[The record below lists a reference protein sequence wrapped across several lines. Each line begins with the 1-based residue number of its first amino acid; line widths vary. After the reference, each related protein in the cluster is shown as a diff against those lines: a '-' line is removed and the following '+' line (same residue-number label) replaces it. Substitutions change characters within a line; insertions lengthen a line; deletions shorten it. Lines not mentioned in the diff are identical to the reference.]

1 MSITPNNTLPNEWE
15 SDITYSIKDK
25 VYYGNIIYE
34 SLVNNN
40 LNHIPA
46 SPDSMTYWRAID
58 IYKKNLTVMPHGHYS
73 GDESFWDR
81 DNIYVD
87 ANGDVY
93 INGLNSG
100 INVRG
105 PQGTATV
112 NFDSLTPDQRE
123 QLRGPQGIQGPE
135 GPEGPQGP
143 QGPMGEVILTPEQKE
158 ELKGDEGKSAYDI
171 WVEQGGQ
178 GDETAF
184 LTWLR
189 TGVITLDTELSR
201 NSPNGITNAAITIA
215 FDDYRNQVNTLI
227 SQMQARIIDLENR
240 LNDKDTHFKFGVT
253 TEGEYGYYIDGTDE
267 IVPFA
272 QKNTDLS
279 SSSAELNAPS
289 VMQAQYGYGQVNAMV
304 TTIDSQ
310 LTSPTS
316 LIGDVSG
323 NAEDYNTIYAT
334 NVTPMD
340 VNDALNQ
347 NRYIYKNGAFT
358 DGFNFNL
365 YSMDEDYLIEEDL
378 TSANQEDIEGIWIPP
393 YTPSAATTTINFVI
407 EPVDEGDSL
416 HYEIGKFTNEAGQ
429 LPDLVDPGTYRTYY
443 ENGTINQRTTI
454 SLVTDYAQGIYFA
467 STQQCKYR
475 IVEIYLR

>member
-34 SLVNNN
+34 SLVNDN

-46 SPDSMTYWRAID
+46 SPDSINYWKAID

-105 PQGTATV
+105 PQGTAIV

-143 QGPMGEVILTPEQKE
+143 QGPMGEVVLTPEQKE

-189 TGVITLDTELSR
+189 TGIITLDTELSR
-201 NSPNGITNAAITIA
+201 NSPNGITNSAITIA
-215 FDDYRNQVNTLI
+215 FDNYRNQVNTLI

-240 LNDKDTHFKFGVT
+240 LNDKNTYFKFGVT

-267 IVPFA
+267 IIPFA
-272 QKNTDLS
+272 QKNIDLS
-279 SSSAELNAPS
+279 SSSAELNSPS

-316 LIGDVSG
+316 LVGDVSG

-334 NVTPMD
+334 NVIPMD
-340 VNDALNQ
+340 VNDALDQ

-407 EPVDEGDSL
+407 EPIDEEDSL
-416 HYEIGKFTNEAGQ
+416 YYEIGKFTNEAGQ